1 MGKGKVELFVKGL
14 LMAVDGP
21 GVKTEVD
28 VANVVGQKD
37 LRLVTVKRYSAGV
50 VKTEEQFKCRNEN
63 VAKELEI
70 LAGDL
75 LEASKQLQDIV
86 DTYGMWVG
94 K

>member
-21 GVKTEVD
+21 DVKTEVD
-28 VANVVGQKD
+28 VANVAGQKD

-75 LEASKQLQDIV
+75 LEASQQLQDIV
-86 DTYGMWVG
+86 DTYRMWVD